1 MHQPWMI
8 GVARVPLTGE
18 FVYVYFIGIAYH
30 MLWGEEWAHCG
41 RSCLRESRTRSLCIA
56 GERSIPILRHFLWKE
71 MIDK

>member
-30 MLWGEEWAHCG
+30 VVGEECA
-41 RSCLRESRTRSLCIA
+41 
-56 GERSIPILRHFLWKE
+56 HFLGGVCRGS
-71 MIDK
+71 MTRL

>member
-30 MLWGEEWAHCG
+30 MLWGKNVHIFWEEYV
-41 RSCLRESRTRSLCIA
+41 
-56 GERSIPILRHFLWKE
+56 GEV
-71 MIDK
+71 

>member
-30 MLWGEEWAHCG
+30 MLWGKSVHIFGRIMLRGSRSWAM
-41 RSCLRESRTRSLCIA
+41 TLCIA
-56 GERSIPILRHFLWKE
+56 GERSIPIHIIAIFFGRK
-71 MIDK
+71 